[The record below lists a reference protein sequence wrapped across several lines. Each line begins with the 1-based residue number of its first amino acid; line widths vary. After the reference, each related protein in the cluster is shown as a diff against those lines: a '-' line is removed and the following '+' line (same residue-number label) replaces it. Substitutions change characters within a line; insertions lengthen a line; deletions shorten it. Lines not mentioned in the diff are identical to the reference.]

1 MSAAVPASFTD
12 TLVATVDN
20 PTSLAFAPNGR
31 ILVTTQFGALRV
43 IANDVLLTQPALD
56 LSAAV
61 CTNAE
66 QGLLGVDVDPAFS
79 TNGFVYLY
87 YTRNL
92 GGTCLNRVS
101 RFVMSGDV
109 ISPASETVLID
120 GIPSPDGQHNAGDL
134 HFAKDGYLYVSVGDG
149 SCDYD
154 GGGCAGGNDASRDQH
169 VLLGK
174 ILRITSTGAVP
185 PTNPFLG
192 AGTASCAATGRT
204 TPGNKCRETYAWV
217 CATRSGSRS
226 TRTPPGHAS
235 SSTTPVR
242 TSGKRSTW
250 ASPAPT
256 TAGTCARGTAPTA
269 RTTDCGPPPAG
280 MTNPISTHV
289 HQSGV
294 HGDHRRRL
302 RAERVWPAA
311 YDGTYLYAR
320 LHLRQD
326 LPAHPDGGGGFT
338 RTEFATNA
346 SVRS

>member
-87 YTRNL
+87 YTRNS
-92 GGTCLNRVS
+92 GGTCVNRVS

-154 GGGCAGGNDASRDQH
+154 GGGCAGGNDASRDQQCSSARSC
-169 VLLGK
+169 GS
-174 ILRITSTGAVP
+174 RAPGRSRR
-185 PTNPFLG
+185 PTRSSAP
-192 AGTASCAATGRT
+192 ARRRCAATGRT
-204 TPGNKCRETYAWV
+204 TPGNKCRETYAWGLRNPFRI
-217 CATRSGSRS
+217 AFD
-226 TRTPPGHAS
+226 PNA
-235 SSTTPVR
+235 
-242 TSGKRSTW
+242 
-250 ASPAPT
+250 
-256 TAGTCARGTAPTA
+256 AGTRFFINDVGQNVWEEV
-269 RTTDCGPPPAG
+269 DLGVAG
-280 MTNPISTHV
+280 
-289 HQSGV
+289 
-294 HGDHRRRL
+294 R
-302 RAERVWPAA
+302 
-311 YDGTYLYAR
+311 
-320 LHLRQD
+320 
-326 LPAHPDGGGGFT
+326 
-338 RTEFATNA
+338 
-346 SVRS
+346 